1 MEIPAMRY
9 EKGHKETTRQHVLDV
24 AARQFRENGVAAA
37 GLAGIMSEAGLT
49 NGAFYGHFE
58 SKEEL
63 VREVLLNVLTRR
75 KQRLRANLEARAS
88 LETILR
94 DYLSERHR
102 DHAGSGCPTAALVAE
117 IARHPKTTRETFS
130 EIVTSII
137 AMMAGRMPG
146 TLQERQRKANA
157 IYAMMVGAL
166 QLARAISDGRQSTDI
181 MEDAIAAALQLS
193 GETSGA
199 SKPAAKPPRKSRKKR

>member
-1 MEIPAMRY
+1 MRY

-58 SKEEL
+58 SKEDL
-63 VREVLLNVLTRR
+63 VREVLLDVLTRR
-75 KQRLRANLEARAS
+75 KQRLRVNLEAGAS

-102 DHAGSGCPTAALVAE
+102 DHAGSGCPSAALVAE
-117 IARHPKTTRETFS
+117 IARHAKTTRETFS

-137 AMMAGRMPG
+137 AMMAERISG
-146 TLQERQRKANA
+146 TPRERLRKANA

-166 QLARAISDGRQSTDI
+166 QLARAISDRNQSHAI
-181 MEDAIAAALQLS
+181 LEDAITAALQLA
-193 GETSGA
+193 GETSGE
-199 SKPAAKPPRKSRKKR
+199 SRPKIKPTAKPGMKR